1 MSAREENRW
10 LWDKLWQAGNRL
22 WWGIPSDQDQGRF
35 QQVEQ
40 ARNEALAE
48 AQFLRQA
55 PEEKRNAIERAWAY
69 NFRVMETR
77 EAMIL
82 KGQLRTVE
90 NTIERL
96 KKDVEISDQEAKML
110 QSKLSLMEAHLGGV
124 DTRLWQVEWKAYGR
138 GFEECKVLA
147 VQILSLAEAS
157 LFRIPIPAISHA
169 LDILRPGQGRGRGWG
184 CW

>member
-1 MSAREENRW
+1 M
-10 LWDKLWQAGNRL
+10 
-22 WWGIPSDQDQGRF
+22 
-35 QQVEQ
+35 EQ

-124 DTRLWQVEWKAYGR
+124 DTRL
-138 GFEECKVLA
+138 
-147 VQILSLAEAS
+147 
-157 LFRIPIPAISHA
+157 
-169 LDILRPGQGRGRGWG
+169 
-184 CW
+184 